1 LLCFA
6 TAIFFNISCVPTSSD
21 PLEYRIFPFTAEVSV
36 YYVENEFDAV
46 FFFSPPSEGQSRDFS
61 VRFISPKSLE
71 GLNLSRSGDE
81 LKILLENTEY
91 IALPSRVF
99 SNLRINSVADML
111 SPTAS
116 IRSIL
121 SIRGAECGLPAFT
134 SLTAVT
140 AGDTVIY
147 IDPESSLPVKIANIK
162 SGEYLIINKISVEK
176 Q

>member
-1 LLCFA
+1 
-6 TAIFFNISCVPTSSD
+6 
-21 PLEYRIFPFTAEVSV
+21 
-36 YYVENEFDAV
+36 
-46 FFFSPPSEGQSRDFS
+46 
-61 VRFISPKSLE
+61 
-71 GLNLSRSGDE
+71 
-81 LKILLENTEY
+81 
-91 IALPSRVF
+91 
-99 SNLRINSVADML
+99 ML

-121 SIRGAECGLPAFT
+121 SIRGAECGLPEFT